1 MIQKMI
7 EQVREFQKA
16 FNLTNNDT
24 PTEISQEEVKLR
36 YDLFIEEYEEY
47 LEGYEAEK
55 KGLEYFT
62 TKKGEYVNTFV
73 YKVDAII
80 DMLYI
85 AYGTIVTHGYDFS
98 DYEYQSENWKSEK
111 GTLKSIET
119 IIYQYL
125 IPKES
130 TLYNDV
136 YIQILLDW
144 LLDLANHND
153 ILDKLPELFEEV
165 QNSNMSKLDDNKQPI
180 INAIDSEYY
189 DPNKPIGKVLKSKN
203 FFEPKLKEILFTE

>member
-16 FNLTNNDT
+16 FNLTKNDI

-62 TKKGEYVNTFV
+62 TKKVEYVNTFV

-85 AYGTIVTHGYDFS
+85 ACGTIVTHGWKFNHYNPLIENYSDNITQKRIYEIINCYLNSINKYDYRFS
-98 DYEYQSENWKSEK
+98 YIDRLIDMILN
-111 GTLKSIET
+111 LASI
-119 IIYQYL
+119 
-125 IPKES
+125 
-130 TLYNDV
+130 NNV
-136 YIQILLDW
+136 YY
-144 LLDLANHND
+144 
-153 ILDKLPELFEEV
+153 KLPELFNEV
-165 QNSNMSKLDDNKQPI
+165 HASNMSKLDDNNQPI
-180 INAIDSEYY
+180 INTIDSEYY

-203 FFEPKLKEILFTE
+203 FFEPKLKEILFPK